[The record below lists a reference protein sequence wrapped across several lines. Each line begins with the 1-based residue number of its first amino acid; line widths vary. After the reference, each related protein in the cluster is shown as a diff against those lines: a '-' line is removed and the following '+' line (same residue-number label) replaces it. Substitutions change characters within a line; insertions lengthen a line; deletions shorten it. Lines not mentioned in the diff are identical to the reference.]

1 MLFSLFDQ
9 RLDMRGKPSARRW
22 RWDGALLAYLI
33 LLWLTAGFTPCLAGD
48 DRSAMAPADTSSPRT
63 TLTTFIDACNE
74 FNQLRLSERYLDRDS
89 PRFRPVVR
97 RILDC
102 LDVSQLPAYARID
115 QAGEAAVCLKEVLD
129 RVELPPLAEIPGSE
143 EVAAAETK
151 DSEPLLR
158 WRIPGTR
165 IVIARVLE
173 GPRRH
178 EYLFSP
184 GTVERAPDYFADVA
198 ALPYRTAAVSTN
210 GQYRP
215 DVSEGLKRWYGS
227 APGNRV
233 MAVLVD
239 RLPDWSKDR
248 LRGAALWQ
256 WAGLFLSILVSLLLI
271 SVLYRFQRKRAREFR
286 ATNLFRYFLTLWFP
300 VVVISVPII
309 LKLFARDFLGLRGA
323 PLYVVD
329 VTANVSVLLAVPVL
343 IFALSNRIA
352 ETLISSPNM
361 NPRGLDAQFVRI
373 VSKLTAVVASVAVLL
388 EGGQN
393 LGIPLTTLLASA
405 GVGGLAVALAAQ
417 DTLKNLFG
425 TITLMADKP
434 FRVGERIV
442 IGKYDG
448 IVEDIGL
455 RSTRIRLLT
464 GHQATIPND
473 ELASSDIENV
483 GRRPYIRRVADLHV
497 PLDTPRE
504 KIETVLGRIRES
516 LCNHEGH
523 HADFPPRVFFNE
535 FNPDSF
541 NIRIIYWYHPPDYW
555 KFLAFAER
563 LNLEIFRAF
572 EEQDVTFSRAVR
584 LSSVSA
590 TGHASAS
597 VAAASSDLGSQ
608 MTDPPA

>member
-1 MLFSLFDQ
+1 
-9 RLDMRGKPSARRW
+9 
-22 RWDGALLAYLI
+22 
-33 LLWLTAGFTPCLAGD
+33 
-48 DRSAMAPADTSSPRT
+48 MAPADTSSPRA
-63 TLTTFIDACNE
+63 TLTTFIEACNE
-74 FNQLRLSERYLDRDS
+74 FNQLRLKERFFDRES
-89 PRFRPVVR
+89 AGFRPVVR

-102 LDVSQLPAYARID
+102 LDTSQLPAYARLD
-115 QAGEAAVCLKEVLD
+115 QAAEAAVCLKEVLD
-129 RVELPPLAEIPGSE
+129 RVELPPESEIPGSD
-143 EVAAAETK
+143 EVAASETE

-158 WRIPGTR
+158 WQIPGTR

-173 GPRRH
+173 GPQSH

-184 GTVERAPDYFADVA
+184 GTVERAPDYFADLA
-198 ALPYRTAAVSTN
+198 GIPYRTVAADGVN
-210 GQYRP
+210 GQFRP
-215 DVSEGLKRWYGS
+215 GVSEGLHRWYVS
-227 APGNRV
+227 APGNRA

-239 RLPDWSKDR
+239 RLPNWTRDR
-248 LRGAALWQ
+248 IGGLALWQ
-256 WAGLFLSILVSLLLI
+256 SGGLFLSVLASLLLI
-271 SVLYRFQRKRAREFR
+271 SILYRFQRKRAREFR
-286 ATNLFRYFLTLWFP
+286 ATNLVRYFLTLWFP
-300 VVVISVPII
+300 VVVIAIPLV
-309 LKLFARDFLGLRGA
+309 LKTFARDFLGLRGA

-329 VTANVSVLLAVPVL
+329 AVANVSVLLAVPVL
-343 IFALSNRIA
+343 VFALSNRIA
-352 ETLISSPNM
+352 ETIISSPNM

-425 TITLMADKP
+425 TIMLMADKP

-442 IGKYDG
+442 VGKYDG

-473 ELASSDIENV
+473 ELAGSDIENV
-483 GRRPYIRRVADLHV
+483 GRRPYIRRVSDLHV

-504 KIETVLGRIRES
+504 RIETVLDRIRES
-516 LCNHEGH
+516 LHNHEGH
-523 HADFPPRVFFNE
+523 HPDFPPRVFFNE

-572 EEQDVTFSRAVR
+572 EEQGVTFSRAVR
-584 LSSVSA
+584 LSSASA
-590 TGHASAS
+590 ASPTLAS
-597 VAAASSDLGSQ
+597 VAVASGDVGPSSA
-608 MTDPPA
+608 DPSA